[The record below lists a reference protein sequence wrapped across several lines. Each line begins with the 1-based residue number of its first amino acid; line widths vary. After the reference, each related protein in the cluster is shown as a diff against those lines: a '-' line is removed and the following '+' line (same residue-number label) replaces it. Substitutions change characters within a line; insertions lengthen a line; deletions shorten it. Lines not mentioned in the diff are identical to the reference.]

1 MGCTCWVSC
10 QTERKYF
17 LGVNNIL
24 LWKQRFAFVCLLIK
38 MLTFQIMG
46 LVDGLWILNIFLFY
60 HLGHKKEKRGKRKG
74 LIAVSFHCICTKRRQ
89 NVGLPPTSWP
99 QKLPSFP
106 EQCNQSLPSGP
117 QIRRKLEKFGLF
129 MWISAYL
136 CTQESYKIEPQC
148 CRQATGTVN
157 LWPGPH
163 QVVLLCFLRKTLHAE
178 SRSDFP
184 VPFCN
189 ESKMLNF

>member
-17 LGVNNIL
+17 LGINNIR
-24 LWKQRFAFVCLLIK
+24 LWKQRVAFVNF
-38 MLTFQIMG
+38 LTKVDQIAGCNVFMTG
-46 LVDGLWILNIFLFY
+46 CRRWFMNIEYFPIY
-60 HLGHKKEKRGKRKG
+60 HLGHKEEKPGERKG

-89 NVGLPPTSWP
+89 NVGLPPTPWP

-129 MWISAYL
+129 M
-136 CTQESYKIEPQC
+136 
-148 CRQATGTVN
+148 
-157 LWPGPH
+157 
-163 QVVLLCFLRKTLHAE
+163 
-178 SRSDFP
+178 
-184 VPFCN
+184 
-189 ESKMLNF
+189 